1 MTTTMHPPRRRPRIA
16 VRVLVLLCAVGG
28 LLGTIPVNT
37 ASAAPIDDLRAQAAD
52 LEQQIN
58 DVGSQLG
65 NLYEQIK
72 AKQYDIDQ
80 AKQSIADSQA
90 GIVSAQA
97 EVTRI
102 TGLVRERAA
111 TVYRSAGSVGVTE
124 FTTNIKASASRKQYA
139 NATSQKDT
147 QLLNKLARA
156 KEDLTAREDAAEKV
170 RADVQSKQDAL
181 KTQQANFQS
190 QQDQLTKLQSGVKG
204 EIADLVAQAE
214 AKRRA
219 EEAARTAAQ
228 VVATPAAAPT
238 ATAGAT
244 PTAGATRT
252 APTFDTSKIPT
263 VSGAAGAAVAYAQ
276 AQLGKDYCYAGVGPS
291 CYDCSG
297 LTMMAWG
304 QAGVYMP
311 HNSEAQIAMFPR
323 VPMNALQPG
332 DIVWFPG
339 HVGIY
344 AGGGAV
350 IIATHTGDYVRIHD
364 ISLYQA
370 AARPG

>member
-1 MTTTMHPPRRRPRIA
+1 MTTTKHLPRRRPRIA
-16 VRVLVLLCAVGG
+16 VRVLVLLAVVGG

-52 LEQQIN
+52 LERQMN
-58 DVGSQLG
+58 EVGSQLG

-72 AKQYDIDQ
+72 AQQYDIDQ
-80 AKQSIADSQA
+80 AKQTIADSQA
-90 GIVSAQA
+90 GIFAAQA
-97 EVTRI
+97 EVGRI
-102 TGLVRERAA
+102 TGLVHERAA
-111 TVYRSAGSVGVTE
+111 TVYRRAGSNGVSE
-124 FTTNIKASASRKQYA
+124 FDTNVKESASRSKYA
-139 NATSQKDT
+139 DATSQKDN

-156 KEDLTAREDAAEKV
+156 KEDLAAKEAAAEKV
-170 RADVQSKQDAL
+170 RADVQSKQDVL
-181 KTQQANFQS
+181 KTQQAEFEAQEA
-190 QQDQLTKLQSGVKG
+190 QLKKLKNSVQG
-204 EIADLVAQAE
+204 EIAELVAQEE

-219 EEAARTAAQ
+219 EEAARTAAL
-228 VVATPAAAPT
+228 VVSSPSK
-238 ATAGAT
+238 
-244 PTAGATRT
+244 T
-252 APTFDTSKIPT
+252 APTFDTSKIPPA
-263 VSGAAGAAVAYAQ
+263 SGSAGAVVGYAS
-276 AQLGKDYCYAGVGPS
+276 AQLGKPYCYAGVGPD
-291 CYDCSG
+291 CFDCSG
-297 LTMMAWG
+297 LTQQAWA

-350 IIATHTGDYVRIHD
+350 INATHTGDFVRIHD

>member
-1 MTTTMHPPRRRPRIA
+1 MTTTKYLPLRRPRIA

-52 LEQQIN
+52 IEQQMN
-58 DVGSQLG
+58 EVGTQLG
-65 NLYEQIK
+65 NLWEQIK
-72 AKQYDIDQ
+72 AKQFEIDE
-80 AKQSIADSQA
+80 AKQAIADSQA

-97 EVTRI
+97 EVARI
-102 TGLVRERAA
+102 TDLVRERAA
-111 TVYRSAGSVGVTE
+111 TVYRRAGNVGVTE
-124 FTTNIKASASRKQYA
+124 FDTNIKSSASRSKYA
-139 NATSQKDT
+139 DATSQKDN

-156 KEDLTAREDAAEKV
+156 KEELAAREVAAEKV
-170 RADVQSKQDAL
+170 RADVQAKQDSL
-181 KTQQANFQS
+181 KNQQADFQA
-190 QQDQLTKLQSGVKG
+190 QQDQLTKLQNGVKG
-204 EIADLVAQAE
+204 EIAELVAQEE

-219 EEAARTAAQ
+219 EEAARTAAL
-228 VVATPAAAPT
+228 VVSTP
-238 ATAGAT
+238 GK
-244 PTAGATRT
+244 T
-252 APTFDTSKIPT
+252 APTFDTSKIPPASGGAGT
-263 VSGAAGAAVAYAQ
+263 VVGYAM
-276 AQLGKDYCYAGVGPS
+276 AQLGKDYCYAGMGPD
-291 CYDCSG
+291 CFDCSG
-297 LTMMAWG
+297 LTLMAWG
-304 QAGVYMP
+304 QVGVYMP

-350 IIATHTGDYVRIHD
+350 INATHTGDFVRIHD

>member
-1 MTTTMHPPRRRPRIA
+1 MTKTQHLPLRRPRIA
-16 VRVLVLLCAVGG
+16 VRVLVLLCVVGG

-52 LEQQIN
+52 LEQQMN
-58 DVGSQLG
+58 QVGSQLG

-72 AKQYDIDQ
+72 AKQYEIDQ
-80 AKQSIADSQA
+80 AKQTIADSQA
-90 GIVSAQA
+90 GIASAQA
-97 EVTRI
+97 EVARI
-102 TGLVRERAA
+102 TDLVRERAA
-111 TVYRSAGSVGVTE
+111 TVYRRAGSVGVTE
-124 FTTNIKASASRKQYA
+124 FDTNIKASASRSKYA
-139 NATSQKDT
+139 DATSQKDN

-156 KEDLTAREDAAEKV
+156 KEDLAARETAAEKV
-170 RADVQSKQDAL
+170 RADVQEKQDTL
-181 KTQQANFQS
+181 KGQQADFQA
-190 QQDQLTKLQSGVKG
+190 QQDQLTKLQNGVKG
-204 EIADLVAQAE
+204 EIAELVAQEE

-219 EEAARTAAQ
+219 EEAARTAAI
-228 VVATPAAAPT
+228 VASTP
-238 ATAGAT
+238 GK
-244 PTAGATRT
+244 T
-252 APTFDTSKIPT
+252 APTFDTSKIPPA
-263 VSGAAGAAVAYAQ
+263 SGAAGAVVAYAQ

-304 QAGVYMP
+304 QVGVYMP

-350 IIATHTGDYVRIHD
+350 INATHTGDFVRIHD

>member
-1 MTTTMHPPRRRPRIA
+1 MTTTKHLPRRRPRIA

-28 LLGTIPVNT
+28 LLASIPVNT

-52 LEQQIN
+52 LEQQMN
-58 DVGSQLG
+58 TVGSQLG

-80 AKQSIADSQA
+80 AKQTIADSEA
-90 GIVSAQA
+90 GIASAQA
-97 EVTRI
+97 DVARI
-102 TGLVRERAA
+102 TDLVRERAA
-111 TVYRSAGSVGVTE
+111 TVYRSAGNVGVTA
-124 FTTNIKASASRKQYA
+124 FNTNIKASASRSKYA
-139 NATSQKDT
+139 DATSQKDS
-147 QLLNKLARA
+147 QLLSKLARA
-156 KEDLTAREDAAEKV
+156 KEDLAAKEAAAEKV
-170 RADVQSKQDAL
+170 RADVQAKQDAL
-181 KTQQANFQS
+181 KSQQADFQA
-190 QQDQLTKLQSGVKG
+190 QQDQLTKLQNGVKG
-204 EIADLVAQAE
+204 EIAGLVAQEE

-219 EEAARTAAQ
+219 DEAARTAAQ
-228 VVATPAAAPT
+228 VVASPIS
-238 ATAGAT
+238 G
-244 PTAGATRT
+244 TRT
-252 APTFDTSKIPT
+252 APTFDTSKIPPA
-263 VSGAAGAAVAYAQ
+263 SGGAGAVVSYAM

-350 IIATHTGDYVRIHD
+350 INATHTGDFVRIHD

>member
-1 MTTTMHPPRRRPRIA
+1 M
-16 VRVLVLLCAVGG
+16 CAVGG
-28 LLGTIPVNT
+28 LLGTIPVGT

-52 LEQQIN
+52 LESQMN
-58 DVGSQLG
+58 DVGNQLG

-72 AKQYDIDQ
+72 SKQYDIDQ
-80 AKQSIADSQA
+80 AKQTIADSQA

-97 EVTRI
+97 EVARI
-102 TGLVRERAA
+102 TDLVHTRAA
-111 TVYRSAGSVGVTE
+111 DVYRRSGDTGVTE
-124 FTTNIKASASRKQYA
+124 FDTNIKASASRRKYA
-139 NATSQKDT
+139 DATSQKDN

-156 KEDLTAREDAAEKV
+156 KEDLAAREDAAEKV
-170 RADVQSKQDAL
+170 RADLQQKQDVLKDQQGQFQTQQDAL
-181 KTQQANFQS
+181 A
-190 QQDQLTKLQSGVKG
+190 KLKNQVTGQ
-204 EIADLVAQAE
+204 IADLVAQE
-214 AKRRA
+214 QQRRAA
-219 EEAARTAAQ
+219 EEAARTKALVAANP
-228 VVATPAAAPT
+228 VSSSA
-238 ATAGAT
+238 
-244 PTAGATRT
+244 
-252 APTFDTSKIPT
+252 APTFDTSKLPS
-263 VSGAAGAAVAYAQ
+263 VSGSAGGVVGYAS
-276 AQLGKDYCYAGVGPS
+276 AQLGKPYCYAGTGPD
-291 CYDCSG
+291 CFDCSG
-297 LTMMAWG
+297 LTMMAWA

-350 IIATHTGDYVRIHD
+350 INATHTGDFVRIHD

>member
-1 MTTTMHPPRRRPRIA
+1 
-16 VRVLVLLCAVGG
+16 VLVLLCAVGG

-52 LEQQIN
+52 LEQQMN
-58 DVGSQLG
+58 EVGSQLG

-72 AKQYDIDQ
+72 AQQYDIDQ
-80 AKQSIADSQA
+80 AKQTIADSQA
-90 GIVSAQA
+90 GIFAAQA
-97 EVTRI
+97 EVGRI
-102 TGLVRERAA
+102 TDLVHERAA
-111 TVYRSAGSVGVTE
+111 TVYRRAGSNGVSE
-124 FTTNIKASASRKQYA
+124 FDTNVKESASRSKYA
-139 NATSQKDT
+139 DATSQKDN

-156 KEDLTAREDAAEKV
+156 KEDLAAKEAAAEKV
-170 RADVQSKQDAL
+170 RADVQSKQDVL
-181 KTQQANFQS
+181 KTQQAEFEAQEA
-190 QQDQLTKLQSGVKG
+190 QLKKLKNSVQG
-204 EIADLVAQAE
+204 EIAELVAQEE

-219 EEAARTAAQ
+219 EEAARTAAL
-228 VVATPAAAPT
+228 VVSSPSK
-238 ATAGAT
+238 
-244 PTAGATRT
+244 T
-252 APTFDTSKIPT
+252 APTFDTSKIPPA
-263 VSGAAGAAVAYAQ
+263 SGSAGAVVGYAS
-276 AQLGKDYCYAGVGPS
+276 AQLGKPYCYAGVGPD
-291 CYDCSG
+291 CFDCSG
-297 LTMMAWG
+297 LTQQAWA

-350 IIATHTGDYVRIHD
+350 INATHTGDFVRIHD

>member
-1 MTTTMHPPRRRPRIA
+1 M
-16 VRVLVLLCAVGG
+16 LCAVGG
-28 LLGTIPVNT
+28 LLGTIPVGT

-52 LEQQIN
+52 IENQMN

-72 AKQYDIDQ
+72 AKQYEIDQ
-80 AKQSIADSQA
+80 AKQTIADSQA
-90 GIVSAQA
+90 GIASAQA
-97 EVTRI
+97 EVVRVTD
-102 TGLVRERAA
+102 LVHERAA
-111 TVYRSAGSVGVTE
+111 MVYRRSGDTGVTE
-124 FTTNIKASASRKQYA
+124 FDTNIKASASRRKYA
-139 NATSQKDT
+139 DATSQKDN

-156 KEDLTAREDAAEKV
+156 KEDLAEREAAADKV
-170 RADVQSKQDAL
+170 RADVQQKQDVL
-181 KTQQANFQS
+181 KGQQADFEA
-190 QQDQLTKLQSGVKG
+190 QQATLTKLKSQVNGQ
-204 EIADLVAQAE
+204 IADLVAQEQA
-214 AKRRA
+214 RRAA
-219 EEAARTAAQ
+219 EEAARTKA
-228 VVATPAAAPT
+228 VVAAVPVSGTS
-238 ATAGAT
+238 
-244 PTAGATRT
+244 
-252 APTFDTSKIPT
+252 APTFDTSKIPPA
-263 VSGAAGAAVAYAQ
+263 SGAAGTVVAYAS
-276 AQLGKDYCYAGVGPS
+276 AQLGKPYCYAGTGPD
-291 CYDCSG
+291 CFDCSG

-304 QAGVYMP
+304 QVGVYMP

-350 IIATHTGDYVRIHD
+350 INATHTGDYVRIHD